1 MSITSEQ
8 EHQFG
13 RAKISRLRERYLTTN
28 VMAKVRDDPGYA
40 EKIALIEKALAGTK
54 DWILD
59 VGANTCGES
68 EYLTTLDYKII
79 ANDIN
84 EMALEVSRER
94 CARFGR
100 PSPDYLAGDAQNLQ
114 LENECVSFVI
124 FNESLHHMPDAARA
138 LAQAARVLK
147 PGGRVFLYEPYA
159 YNPYRRLSEVRD
171 YFRGTVERSFGIGQL
186 RGLLTAAG
194 LEVISLQRHVCA
206 ASEWKLGEFN
216 PVHRALRK
224 LYILVS
230 KRMLWLFGN
239 LMVIAEKP
247 AAKLAGAT
255 LTKQCAAPGDVTSAA
270 RRTHDIRSRG
280 IAG

>member
-13 RAKISRLRERYLTTN
+13 RTKISRLRERYLTTN
-28 VMAKVRDDPGYA
+28 VMAKIRDDPGYA
-40 EKIALIEKALAGTK
+40 EKVALIEKALAGTK

-68 EYLTTLDYKII
+68 EYLTTRDYKII

-114 LENECVSFVI
+114 LEDECVSFVI
-124 FNESLHHMPDAARA
+124 FNESLHHMPDAAKA

-171 YFRGTVERSFGIGQL
+171 YFRGTVEKSFGIGQL

-194 LEVISLQRHVCA
+194 LEVVSLQRHVCA
-206 ASEWKLGEFN
+206 ASEWKLSEFN
-216 PVHRALRK
+216 PVHRVLRK

-239 LMVIAEKP
+239 LMVVAKKP
-247 AAKLAGAT
+247 AARPVDW
-255 LTKQCAAPGDVTSAA
+255 TKQCAAPVDVTSPA
-270 RRTHDIRSRG
+270 RRTHNVSSRG
-280 IAG
+280 ISS

>member
-28 VMAKVRDDPGYA
+28 VMAKIRDDPGYA
-40 EKIALIEKALAGTK
+40 EKVALIEKALAGTK

-68 EYLTTLDYKII
+68 EYLTTRDYKII

-114 LENECVSFVI
+114 LEDECVSFVI
-124 FNESLHHMPDAARA
+124 FNESLHHMPDAAKA

-171 YFRGTVERSFGIGQL
+171 YFRGTVEKSFGIGQL

-194 LEVISLQRHVCA
+194 LEVVSLQRHVCA
-206 ASEWKLGEFN
+206 ASEWKLSEFN
-216 PVHRALRK
+216 PVHRVLRK

-239 LMVIAEKP
+239 LMVVAKKP
-247 AAKLAGAT
+247 AARPVDW
-255 LTKQCAAPGDVTSAA
+255 TKQCAAPVDVTSPA
-270 RRTHDIRSRG
+270 RRTHNVSSRG
-280 IAG
+280 ISS